1 MIRIINFILFQV
13 QAELDFINDLDYM
26 FKLSLFYYQ
35 TSSSLFTS

>member
-1 MIRIINFILFQV
+1 MFQIINLILFQI

-35 TSSSLFTS
+35 TTSSLFMT